1 MPKPSAELILLG
13 CAVLVGLVQM
23 LWATIAAR
31 VQQGMEWGRGP
42 RDEARPL
49 TGGAA
54 RLERSFQN
62 FQETFPLHATAVVV
76 VYLLAKAGPLSLWGS
91 GLYVIGR
98 ALHPA
103 MYYLSIPWTRTLVW
117 FIAFTGTLMV
127 VSAIFL

>member
-1 MPKPSAELILLG
+1 MPKPSAELLLLG
-13 CAVLVGLVQM
+13 CAILVGVVQL
-23 LWATIAAR
+23 LWATVAAR
-31 VQQGMEWGRGP
+31 LQQGLSWGAGP
-42 RDEARPL
+42 RDQTMPL

-54 RLERSFQN
+54 RLNRSFQN
-62 FQETFPLHATAVVV
+62 FQETFPLHAAAVVL
-76 VYLLAKAGPLSLWGS
+76 VYLLGRLGPVTLWGS

>member
-1 MPKPSAELILLG
+1 MPKPSAELLLLG
-13 CAVLVGLVQM
+13 CAILVGVVQL

-31 VQQGMEWGRGP
+31 LQQGLEWGRGP
-42 RDEARPL
+42 QDEPSPL
-49 TGGAA
+49 SGGAA
-54 RLERSFQN
+54 RLQRSYRN
-62 FQETFPLHATAVVV
+62 FLETFPLHAAAVIA
-76 VYLLAKAGPLSLWGS
+76 VYLLAKTGPVTLWGS

>member
-1 MPKPSAELILLG
+1 MPKPSAELLLLG
-13 CAVLVGLVQM
+13 CAVLVGIVQL

-31 VQQGMEWGRGP
+31 LQQGLEWGRGP
-42 RDEARPL
+42 QDEPSPL
-49 TGGAA
+49 SGGAA
-54 RLERSFQN
+54 RLQRSYRN
-62 FQETFPLHATAVVV
+62 FLETFPLHAAAVVV
-76 VYLLAKAGPLSLWGS
+76 VYLLAKTGPVTLWGS

-103 MYYLSIPWTRTLVW
+103 MYYFSIPWTRTLVW

>member
-1 MPKPSAELILLG
+1 MPKPSAELLLLG
-13 CAVLVGLVQM
+13 CAVLVGIVQL

-31 VQQGMEWGRGP
+31 FQQGLEYGRGP
-42 RDEARPL
+42 QDEPSPL
-49 TGGAA
+49 SGGAA
-54 RLERSFQN
+54 RLQRSYRN
-62 FQETFPLHATAVVV
+62 FLETFPLHAAAVVV
-76 VYLLAKAGPLSLWGS
+76 VYLLAKTGPVTLWGS
-91 GLYVIGR
+91 ALYVIGR

>member
-1 MPKPSAELILLG
+1 MHKPSAELVLLG
-13 CAVLVGLVQM
+13 CAVLVGIVQL
-23 LWATIAAR
+23 LWATVAAR
-31 VQQGMEWGRGP
+31 LQQGLTWGRGP
-42 RDEARPL
+42 QDEPSPL
-49 TGGAA
+49 SGGAA
-54 RLERSFQN
+54 RLARSFRN
-62 FQETFPLHATAVVV
+62 FQETFPLHAAAVIA
-76 VYLLAKAGPLSLWGS
+76 VYLLAKTGPFTLWGS

>member
-1 MPKPSAELILLG
+1 MPKPSAELLLLG
-13 CAVLVGLVQM
+13 CAVLVGVVQL

-31 VQQGMEWGRGP
+31 FQQGLEYGRGP
-42 RDEARPL
+42 QDEPSPL
-49 TGGAA
+49 SGGAA
-54 RLERSFQN
+54 RLQRSYRN
-62 FQETFPLHATAVVV
+62 FRETFPLHAAAVVV
-76 VYLLAKAGPLSLWGS
+76 VYLLAKTGPVTLWGS

>member
-1 MPKPSAELILLG
+1 MPKPSAELLLLG
-13 CAVLVGLVQM
+13 CAVLVGVVQL

-31 VQQGMEWGRGP
+31 FQQGLEYGRGP
-42 RDEARPL
+42 QDEPSPL
-49 TGGAA
+49 SGGAA
-54 RLERSFQN
+54 RLQRSYRN
-62 FQETFPLHATAVVV
+62 FLETFPLHAAAVVV
-76 VYLLAKAGPLSLWGS
+76 VYLLAKTGPVTLWGS